1 MNFFILVIKSIASL
15 FALFILTNALG
26 KKQINQ
32 LNMFDYVIGISIG
45 NVVAEMTVNK
55 EVVFIDGIIV
65 MAIYSLI
72 SILVSIISLKS
83 LKFRKL
89 ISGTPNIL
97 IENGRINGTELKKVR
112 VDINELLEEARI
124 SGYFDITEIEFAIM
138 ETNGKISFLPK
149 SKYVPVKRNDLK
161 INAPYKGLSLELVID
176 GEIIYRN
183 LKRIKKD
190 KEWLITRLN
199 NMNYKS
205 IKKLL
210 LVIIDSDEK
219 ITVYEKRH

>member
-1 MNFFILVIKSIASL
+1 MDFLILIIKSITSL

-55 EVVFIDGIIV
+55 EVVFLDGIIV
-65 MAIYSLI
+65 MTIYSLM
-72 SILVSIISLKS
+72 SILVSFLTLKS

-89 ISGTPNIL
+89 ICGSPIIL
-97 IENGRINGTELKKVR
+97 IENGKIKEKELKKTR
-112 VDINELLEEARI
+112 IDINELLEEARI
-124 SGYFDITEIEFAIM
+124 NGYFDITEIEYAIM

-149 SKYVPVKRNDLK
+149 SKYVPVNKSDLK
-161 INAPYKGLSLELVID
+161 IESPYKGLSLELIID
-176 GEIIYRN
+176 GEVILNN
-183 LKRIKKD
+183 LKKINKSKK
-190 KEWLITRLN
+190 WLITRLS

-205 IKKLL
+205 INKLL
-210 LVIIDSDEK
+210 LVVIDSNEK
-219 ITVYEKRH
+219 ITVYEKG